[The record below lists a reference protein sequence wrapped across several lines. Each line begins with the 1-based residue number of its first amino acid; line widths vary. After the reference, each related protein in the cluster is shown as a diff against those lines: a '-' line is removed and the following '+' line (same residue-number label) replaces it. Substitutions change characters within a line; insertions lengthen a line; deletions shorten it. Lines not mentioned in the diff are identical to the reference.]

1 MAESDTEWIER
12 KKMIE
17 IMETFEWV
25 GSTELS
31 RLVGTVGAGIEENFC
46 NFHS

>member
-17 IMETFEWV
+17 IIEKFEWV

-31 RLVGTVGAGIEENFC
+31 RLAGTVEAGCEEKLC

>member
-1 MAESDTEWIER
+1 MAECDTEWIER

-25 GSTELS
+25 GSTKLD
-31 RLVGTVGAGIEENFC
+31 RLVETVGAGCEEKLC
-46 NFHS
+46 NLHS

>member
-17 IMETFEWV
+17 IMEKIEWV

-31 RLVGTVGAGIEENFC
+31 RLVGTVGAGCEEKLC